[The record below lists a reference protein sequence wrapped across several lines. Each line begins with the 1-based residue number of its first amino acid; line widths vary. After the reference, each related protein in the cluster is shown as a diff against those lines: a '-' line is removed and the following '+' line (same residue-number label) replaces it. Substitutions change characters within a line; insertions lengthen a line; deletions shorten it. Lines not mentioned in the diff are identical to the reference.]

1 MIDFEENVSLKKYTS
16 LKIGG
21 NAQYFYAPTNIEE
34 LKTAIV
40 LSKMKN
46 LNVTILGGGTNVLIS
61 DDGIRGLVICMRKFT
76 GIESYKDGGR
86 VHFEVKAG
94 TLKIHLLREFLKHK
108 LVPAEFLSG
117 LPGDVAGG
125 VVMNAGIS
133 EQTVKPREFCEI
145 VDWVEVLRNGQV
157 VQVAKEDL
165 HFAYRKSSGW
175 QPGIIVKVGFSWPD
189 EPDEQVLNRVRAF
202 NKSRNNKQPL
212 EYPSAGSVFV
222 NPPGYKSGRL
232 IEECG
237 LKGFQIGDAKIS
249 EKHANFIIN
258 VGDAKAIHVLE
269 IIKHVQDTVLEAKGV
284 ALHTEWI
291 LLGF

>member
-145 VDWVEVLRNGQV
+145 VDWF
-157 VQVAKEDL
+157 AKW
-165 HFAYRKSSGW
+165 SSGASC
-175 QPGIIVKVGFSWPD
+175 QRRSSFS
-189 EPDEQVLNRVRAF
+189 L
-202 NKSRNNKQPL
+202 S
-212 EYPSAGSVFV
+212 
-222 NPPGYKSGRL
+222 
-232 IEECG
+232 
-237 LKGFQIGDAKIS
+237 
-249 EKHANFIIN
+249 
-258 VGDAKAIHVLE
+258 
-269 IIKHVQDTVLEAKGV
+269 
-284 ALHTEWI
+284 
-291 LLGF
+291 